1 MKYFGI
7 LSMLFCQHAS
17 TNTECAS
24 SLRGIK
30 FAGKEPAYRRQAPA
44 KAEKNNKR
52 VAPMSKKNNY
62 LFLSGV
68 FLVVYLVLA
77 YTGIYGD
84 SGWFKYF
91 ILILLTTFLVLGLS
105 IKQKE

>member
-1 MKYFGI
+1 
-7 LSMLFCQHAS
+7 
-17 TNTECAS
+17 
-24 SLRGIK
+24 
-30 FAGKEPAYRRQAPA
+30 
-44 KAEKNNKR
+44 
-52 VAPMSKKNNY
+52 MSKKNNY